1 MLLSSSARF
10 LFSVG
15 MNCFI
20 VPLNLYSSGV
30 LGIAQIIRTLL
41 QQSAGL
47 HFQMDIAGVL
57 NFVFNLPLFF
67 IAYKTMSKNFF
78 VKTLLSVI
86 VQTVFMTFLPIP
98 AEPILEDMLANCII
112 GGVMGGIGMGLTLQC
127 SGCGGGHGHS
137 GRLLHKEV
145 RKLLCGE
152 TFAADQ
158 RSALSAMRCPL

>member
-1 MLLSSSARF
+1 MLLSSSAVF
-10 LFSVG
+10 VFSGNELFY
-15 MNCFI
+15 C
-20 VPLNLYSSGV
+20 PLNLYSSGV

-86 VQTVFMTFLPIP
+86 VQTVFMTFY
-98 AEPILEDMLANCII
+98 
-112 GGVMGGIGMGLTLQC
+112 
-127 SGCGGGHGHS
+127 
-137 GRLLHKEV
+137 R
-145 RKLLCGE
+145 
-152 TFAADQ
+152 FQ
-158 RSALSAMRCPL
+158 RSRFWKICWQTALSAASWVASAWV